1 MKVQVSPISLL
12 RLIVASI
19 DMGKADNA
27 KAIAE
32 DAIKQLES
40 AEQPSTEDEI

>member
-1 MKVQVSPISLL
+1 MSGDTDKI
-12 RLIVASI
+12 
-19 DMGKADNA
+19 MGKADNA